1 MKKLFLLL
9 LVAILLTACGPKPQD
24 LVNSWQAALN
34 KGDID
39 AALSYLADNA
49 TVTIVPPAD
58 GDGVYTGH
66 AEIRGWYE
74 TIVSAKGEGSLS
86 NCTADG
92 ETITCASTYA
102 DEGLNAMGVDFI
114 EGTWVAVIRDGRIQS
129 YTFTITPESLAKFP
143 PPPTEP
149 PAPMPTEPPIVV
161 APTVT
166 PAPEV
171 RITTAEAVIGKWE
184 GKSDGQPVHHY
195 FQVNGGYVIK
205 FPDSSMNIA
214 VSQYWF
220 EGDLMK
226 IGDAAPGDCSG
237 IIGSYEVYATYE
249 GDKIVKLRFVLV
261 GTDACVDRKKSFA
274 GKTLINITP

>member
-9 LVAILLTACGPKPQD
+9 LVAIMLTACGPKPRD

-39 AALSYLADNA
+39 AALSYLADDA
-49 TVTIVPPAD
+49 TVTIAPPAD

-74 TIVSAKGEGSLS
+74 TIVSGKGKGTLT
-86 NCTADG
+86 NCKADG
-92 ETITCASTYA
+92 ETITCTSTYA
-102 DEGLNAMGVDFI
+102 DEGLKAMGVDFI
-114 EGTWVAVIRDGRIQS
+114 EGTWVAFIRDGRIQS

-149 PAPMPTEPPIVV
+149 PAPTPTEPPIVV
-161 APTVT
+161 APTAI

-171 RITTAEAVIGKWE
+171 RITTAEPIIGKWE
-184 GKSDGQPVHHY
+184 GKYDGQFIHHH
-195 FQVNGGYVIK
+195 FQVNGGYVVK
-205 FPDSSMNIA
+205 FADSSMNIS

-220 EGDLMK
+220 EDDLLK
-226 IGDAAPGDCSG
+226 FQDATGDCAG
-237 IIGSYEVYATYE
+237 IAGSYEVYATYE